1 MASHVKVAAPA
12 RGCTSTKIASFTP
25 SNSMAL
31 PTGASMTCGSPR
43 TVVAWPPVRSRRS
56 NVQVT
61 TSSAAR
67 SDTQTRIT
75 AAAARRDLMPSRAR
89 LYSAAIVI
97 LLAVFAE
104 TPASQARNY
113 KPVTDA
119 MLLNPDPADW
129 PSWRRTL
136 DGWGY
141 SPLTQINTQNAHQLQ
156 LPWSGTI
163 APRLRE

>member
-1 MASHVKVAAPA
+1 M
-12 RGCTSTKIASFTP
+12 
-25 SNSMAL
+25 
-31 PTGASMTCGSPR
+31 
-43 TVVAWPPVRSRRS
+43 RSRRS

-67 SDTQTRIT
+67 SEPQTRIT
-75 AAAARRDLMPSRAR
+75 AVAARSVLMTSRAR
-89 LYSAAIVI
+89 LYSAAIAI
-97 LLAVFAE
+97 LLAVLAE
-104 TPASQARNY
+104 TPASQVRDF

-141 SPLTQINTQNAHQLQ
+141 SPLRQITTQNAQQHPPSWTWT
-156 LPWSGTI
+156 LP
-163 APRLRE
+163 